1 MLYKEAIKTIKNS
14 KNLIA
19 FTGAGISVE
28 SGIPTFR
35 GENGIWNKYDPQIL
49 DIDYFKNYPKE
60 CWQKI
65 KEIFYDYMRDVKPN
79 DAHKFLAF
87 LENEG
92 ILKAT
97 ITQNID
103 GLHQAAGSKKVIE
116 FHGTTKTLVCLG
128 CGRRYPSTKISLS
141 DLPPICSKC
150 GSVLKPDFIFF
161 KEPIPSDAYRQSYEY
176 MQKADLLL
184 IIGTTGEIMPA
195 SEFPYLCKGKV
206 IEINPE
212 PSKYTQTKTD
222 IFLQDK
228 ATIAA
233 KKLKELFIP

>member
-1 MLYKEAIKTIKNS
+1 MSYKKAAELIKNS

-35 GENGIWNKYDPQIL
+35 GENGIWSKYDPQIL
-49 DIDYFKNYPKE
+49 DIDYFKAYPKE
-60 CWQKI
+60 SWQKI
-65 KEIFYDYMRDVKPN
+65 KEIFYDYMINVKPN
-79 DAHKFLAF
+79 TAHKFLAF
-87 LENEG
+87 LEDKG
-92 ILKAT
+92 ILKAV

-103 GLHQAAGSKKVIE
+103 GLHQAAGSKNVIE
-116 FHGTTKTLVCLG
+116 FHGTTKSVVCLE
-128 CGRRYPSTKISLS
+128 CGNKYPSSDIDLS
-141 DLPPICSKC
+141 SLPPLCPKC
-150 GSVLKPDFIFF
+150 GSVLKPDFVFF
-161 KEPIPSDAYRQSYEY
+161 KEPIPSDAYKKSYEY

-195 SEFPYLCKGKV
+195 SEFPYISKARA

-222 IFLQDK
+222 IFLQEK
-228 ATIAA
+228 AGIAS
-233 KKLKELFIP
+233 KKLWEYF